1 MEGQVNKKRNVYLNG
16 QWIKVDSKRI
26 TINTTRTSPNVP
38 EIKGGKCKI
47 GDVWYIFDLE
57 TGNVISQGNNWTDC
71 LNVAKTIVKVYLS
84 NPISVVK

>member
-1 MEGQVNKKRNVYLNG
+1 MTGQVNKKRNVYLNG

-26 TINTTRTSPNVP
+26 TINTTRTAPNVP

-57 TGNVISQGNNWTDC
+57 TGNIISQGNNWTDC
-71 LNVAKTIVKVYLS
+71 LNKAKSIVSVYLS
-84 NPISVVK
+84 NLS

>member
-1 MEGQVNKKRNVYLNG
+1 MTGQVNKKRNIYLNG
-16 QWIKVDSKRI
+16 KWIKVDSKRI
-26 TINTTRTSPNVP
+26 TINTTRPAPNVP

-71 LNVAKTIVKVYLS
+71 LNTAKDMVRKLF
-84 NPISVVK
+84 PK